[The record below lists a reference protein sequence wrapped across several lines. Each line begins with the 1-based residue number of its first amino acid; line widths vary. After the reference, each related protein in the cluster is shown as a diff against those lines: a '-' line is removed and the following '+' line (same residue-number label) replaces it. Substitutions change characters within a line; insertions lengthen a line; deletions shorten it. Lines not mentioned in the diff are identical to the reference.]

1 MSVSAVAREALA
13 AQLGIS
19 SGGPRD
25 LPFAALG
32 SSGHTST
39 ARDMER
45 LLAQEWHDPGG
56 R

>member
-13 AQLGIS
+13 AQLGVS
-19 SGGPRD
+19 TGGPRE

-39 ARDMER
+39 ARNMEEI
-45 LLAQEWHDPGG
+45 LHQEWHDAGG